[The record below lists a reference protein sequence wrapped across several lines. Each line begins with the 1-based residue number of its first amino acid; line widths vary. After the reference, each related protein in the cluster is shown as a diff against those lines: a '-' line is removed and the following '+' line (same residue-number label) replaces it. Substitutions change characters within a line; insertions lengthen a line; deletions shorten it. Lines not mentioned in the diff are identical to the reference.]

1 MVKTELCQVTV
12 GSKNGYL
19 KAICGGF
26 HKMWRYLQI
35 AYASI
40 SFSKMT
46 TFRGVNQQN
55 KTDAQIT
62 SVVFSQHLSRKF
74 SHCEYF
80 SQGQT
85 ACNHRTII
93 IAKFSSVRHQ

>member
-1 MVKTELCQVTV
+1 MVTTELRQVTV
-12 GSKNGYL
+12 GSKNSYL

-26 HKMWRYLQI
+26 HKMLRYLQI
-35 AYASI
+35 AYAII

-46 TFRGVNQQN
+46 KFRGVTHQN

-62 SVVFSQHLSRKF
+62 FVIFSQHLSRKS

-85 ACNHRTII
+85 ACNHRTMI
-93 IAKFSSVRHQ
+93 IAKFSSGRHQ